1 MVPITLWI
9 VEDDSSYRRSLQFML
24 SQEPKITCAR
34 AFSSCIEFLEALK
47 SEEELPD
54 LVLMDL
60 GLPEM
65 SGIEGIEKLLEA
77 EPDITVL
84 VLTTFADKQKVLDAL
99 DAGADGYLLKT
110 AAGPEIIKGIQ
121 DVFTGQSILS
131 PKVAKLALE
140 EIRKPVPVDTFNLTD
155 REIEVLEELAKDLT
169 SKEIAGNLSITP
181 RTVTNHLTN
190 IYAKLQVPSQTGAVA
205 KALRSGII

>member
-9 VEDDSSYRRSLQFML
+9 VEDDSSYRRSLEFML
-24 SQEPKITCAR
+24 RQEKKITCAR

-65 SGIEGIEKLLEA
+65 SGIEGIQKLLE
-77 EPDITVL
+77 EKPDIAVL
-84 VLTTFADKQKVLDAL
+84 VLTTFQDKQKVLDAL

-110 AAGPEIIKGIQ
+110 ASGPEIIKGIQ
-121 DVFTGQSILS
+121 DVFRGQSALS
-131 PKVAKLALE
+131 PKVAKMALE
-140 EIRKPVPVDTFNLTD
+140 EIRKPVPEENYNLTD
-155 REIEVLEELAKDLT
+155 REIEVLEQLAEDLT
-169 SKEIAGNLSITP
+169 VKEIAGNLGIAP
-181 RTVTNHLTN
+181 RTVGHHLTN
-190 IYAKLQVPSQTGAVA
+190 IYEKLQVPSSTGAVA